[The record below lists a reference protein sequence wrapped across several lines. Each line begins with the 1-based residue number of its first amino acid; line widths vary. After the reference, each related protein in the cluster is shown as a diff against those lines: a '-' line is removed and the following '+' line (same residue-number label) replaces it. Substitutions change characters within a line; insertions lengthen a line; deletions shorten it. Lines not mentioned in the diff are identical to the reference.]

1 LLGRPLRLQLI
12 ILALVALQR
21 LAELMLARRN
31 EARLLSRGGVEHGRR
46 HYPLFIVLH
55 AAWLVAMLVQLDS
68 DRPVNWLWL
77 ALFMLLQAGR
87 AWVIASLGP
96 FWTTRIITLDR
107 APLIRRG
114 PYRWVRHPNYWVVAG
129 EMIALPMALG
139 QVWTAAIFTALS
151 GALTLWRIRVED
163 RALAPRRNR

>member
-1 LLGRPLRLQLI
+1 LALI

-21 LAELMLARRN
+21 LAELRLARRN
-31 EARLLSRGGVEHGRR
+31 EMRLLARGGIEHGRG

-55 AAWLVAMLVQLDS
+55 TAWLAAMLVQLDA
-68 DRPVNWLWL
+68 DQTVNWLWL

-107 APLIRRG
+107 APLVRRG
-114 PYRWVRHPNYWVVAG
+114 PYRWVRHPNYWIVAG
-129 EMIALPMALG
+129 EIVTLPLALG
-139 QVWTAAIFTALS
+139 QVWTAVIFTVLS
-151 GALTLWRIRVED
+151 AALTLWRIRIED
-163 RALAPRRNR
+163 RVLAPRRYR

>member
-1 LLGRPLRLQLI
+1 MPLI
-12 ILALVALQR
+12 ILVLVALQR

-31 EARLLSRGGVEHGRR
+31 EARLLARGGVEHGRG
-46 HYPLFIVLH
+46 HYRLFVILH
-55 AAWLVAMLVQLDS
+55 GAWLLAILAQLDS
-68 DRPVNWLWL
+68 EQAVNWLWL

-107 APLIRRG
+107 APLVRRG

-129 EMIALPMALG
+129 EIIALPMAFG
-139 QVWTAAIFTALS
+139 QIATAAVFTVLS
-151 GALTLWRIRVED
+151 GALTLWRIRTED
-163 RALAPRRNR
+163 RVLAPRRNR